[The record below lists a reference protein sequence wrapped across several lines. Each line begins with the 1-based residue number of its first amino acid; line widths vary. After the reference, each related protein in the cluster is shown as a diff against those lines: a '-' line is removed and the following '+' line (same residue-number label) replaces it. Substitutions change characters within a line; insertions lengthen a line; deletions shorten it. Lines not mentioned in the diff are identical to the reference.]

1 MAEEDDDLPRA
12 LRPKPTDLDVMSI
25 GELSEYIGELE
36 AEIERIRMAIIAR
49 KNKCLPRMPCSRN
62 SAGSKINRIVNL
74 SFATFL

>member
-36 AEIERIRMAIIAR
+36 VEIERIRMAIIR
-49 KNKCLPRMPCSRN
+49 KEEQKLAADAVFKR
-62 SAGSKINRIVNL
+62 
-74 SFATFL
+74 

>member
-36 AEIERIRMAIIAR
+36 AEIERIRMAIIR
-49 KNKCLPRMPCSRN
+49 KEEQKLAADAVFKR
-62 SAGSKINRIVNL
+62 
-74 SFATFL
+74 

>member
-36 AEIERIRMAIIAR
+36 AEIERIRMAII
-49 KNKCLPRMPCSRN
+49 
-62 SAGSKINRIVNL
+62 SKEEQKLAADAVFKR
-74 SFATFL
+74 